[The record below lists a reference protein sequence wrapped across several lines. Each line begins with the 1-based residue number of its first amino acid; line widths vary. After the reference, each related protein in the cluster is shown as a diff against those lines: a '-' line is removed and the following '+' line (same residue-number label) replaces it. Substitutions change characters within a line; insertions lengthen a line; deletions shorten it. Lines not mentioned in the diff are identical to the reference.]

1 MLKTK
6 SNTNCQLIWIDKIA
20 LPLNKPKKTEVT
32 MERGDK
38 GRFTQNNGGGPGR
51 PKGSRNRSR
60 VLADAIN
67 KVFGGES
74 EFIEIILQAAK
85 DGSEPMQKQI
95 LDRLIPPASR
105 QSVLDHHLDIGDGT
119 AAERANK
126 IISASLEGEISLEE
140 ANALVA
146 MLTSTARLEELEQ
159 VKAELE
165 QLKTRIYGDKR

>member
-1 MLKTK
+1 M
-6 SNTNCQLIWIDKIA
+6 
-20 LPLNKPKKTEVT
+20 V
-32 MERGDK
+32 ERGE
-38 GRFTQNNGGGPGR
+38 RR
-51 PKGSRNRSR
+51 
-60 VLADAIN
+60 
-67 KVFGGES
+67 
-74 EFIEIILQAAK
+74 
-85 DGSEPMQKQI
+85 
-95 LDRLIPPASR
+95 
-105 QSVLDHHLDIGDGT
+105 GT

>member
-1 MLKTK
+1 
-6 SNTNCQLIWIDKIA
+6 
-20 LPLNKPKKTEVT
+20 

-85 DGSEPMQKQI
+85 NGSEPMQKQI

-105 QSVLDHHLDIGDGT
+105 QSVLDHHLDIGEGT